1 MLWEVKR
8 GDEFRNEFPEQLV
21 LGRGEDVMEWMAFV
35 NGEGCPEGLTER
47 EVVAVG
53 SDYGTD

>member
-1 MLWEVKR
+1 MLWEVKC
-8 GDEFRNEFPEQLV
+8 GSEFRDELPEQLV
-21 LGRGEDVMEWMAFV
+21 LGRGEDVMEWMVLV
-35 NGEGCPEGLTER
+35 NGEGCSEGLTKR